1 MTKMYTWV
9 FNEKPISEKKFC
21 EFATFHLNVDI
32 ENLGFMCMGYEKN
45 GNYTFRFKD
54 NKISLFLSDDFI
66 INEFDQLRR
75 NLENLSFDLE
85 IYSTTDFAHFEKK
98 SPVIV

>member
-1 MTKMYTWV
+1 MTKLYTWV
-9 FNEKPISEKKFC
+9 FNEKPISEQKFC
-21 EFATFHLNVDI
+21 ELATFHLNVDV
-32 ENLGFMCMGYEKN
+32 ETLGYMCIGYEKN

-66 INEFDQLRR
+66 ENEFDELRKS
-75 NLENLSFDLE
+75 LKNLSDDLE
-85 IYSTTDFAHFEKK
+85 ISSTTEFAHFEKK